1 MTVIQRQPGA
11 VQKASFTDIYNNKD
25 PRDYLTTLA
34 PLEYTIPQQLEH
46 LFQRLHQLASQGN
59 ANSAILDVCC
69 SYGINGG
76 LLRHDIDMEAWT
88 ERYPGSGLSAEE
100 QIQSD
105 KEFFASRVRSEKPVV
120 LGLDKAEN
128 AIRYALDTG
137 LIDNGWAEDLETDDP
152 SPSLSEALKDVTLI
166 ICTGGVSYVGSR
178 TFGRI
183 MSGIPRS
190 TNIWMASTVIRTVS
204 YEEIAMTLKT
214 HGLETMKLPGVL
226 RQRRFASDKEKSDAI
241 AHVKAHGLNPAGFE
255 DEGYL
260 CAEVYIS
267 RPATEIAE
275 LPVAELVK
283 ALKRQRK

>member
-11 VQKASFTDIYNNKD
+11 VQKASFTDIYNDKD
-25 PRDYLTTLA
+25 PRAYLTTLA
-34 PLEYTIPQQLEH
+34 PLKYTIPQQLQP
-46 LFQRLHQLASQGN
+46 LFQRLHQLASQDTT
-59 ANSAILDVCC
+59 NSAILDVCC

-76 LLRHDIDMEAWT
+76 LIRHDVDMEAWT
-88 ERYPGSGLSAEE
+88 AHYADSDLSPEE
-100 QIQSD
+100 QVQSD
-105 KEFFASRVRSEKPVV
+105 KEFFASRVRSDKPVV

-128 AIRYALDTG
+128 AIRYALETG
-137 LIDNGWAEDLETDDP
+137 LVDNGWAENLETHDP
-152 SPSLSEALKDVTLI
+152 SPSLSEVLKDVTLI

-183 MSGIPRS
+183 MSAIPRS

-204 YEEIAMTLKT
+204 YEEVAMTLKA

-241 AHVKAHGLNPAGFE
+241 AQVKARGLDPSGFE

-267 RPATEIAE
+267 RPIGELSTTPIAE
-275 LPVAELVK
+275 LADLMRSSV
-283 ALKRQRK
+283 

>member
-11 VQKASFTDIYNNKD
+11 VQKASFTNIYNEKD
-25 PRDYLTTLA
+25 PRSYLTTLA
-34 PLEYTIPQQLEH
+34 PLEYTIPQQLKP
-46 LFQRLHQLASQGN
+46 LFQRFHSLASQGT

-76 LLRHDIDMEAWT
+76 LLRHDVDMNAWT
-88 ERYPGSGLSAEE
+88 AHYAGSEMCPEE
-100 QIQSD
+100 QVQSD
-105 KEFFASRVRSEKPVV
+105 KEFFASRVKSDKPMV

-128 AIRYALDTG
+128 AIRYALETG
-137 LIDNGWAEDLETDDP
+137 LVDKGWAEDLEAQDP
-152 SPSLSEALKDVTLI
+152 SSSLSEALKDVTLI

-183 MSGIPRS
+183 MSAIPRS

-204 YEEIAMTLKT
+204 YEEVAMTLKT

-226 RQRRFASDKEKSDAI
+226 RQRLFASDKEKNDAI
-241 AHVKAHGLNPAGFE
+241 AQVKARGLDPAGLE
-255 DEGYL
+255 DGGYL

-267 RPATEIAE
+267 RPIGEMSRTPIAD
-275 LPVAELVK
+275 LADTMK
-283 ALKRQRK
+283 GFM